1 LKQWM
6 SAFISGSRIAMTL
19 SETGGGIIVLSASL
33 VDFIICACEDAILG
47 AFETFGLGLGAINVG
62 GVGLRVIPYHLQLV
76 CTRNGSLTLP

>member
-19 SETGGGIIVLSASL
+19 GETGGGIIALSASL

-47 AFETFGLGLGAINVG
+47 AFETFGLGLGAINVTG
-62 GVGLRVIPYHLQLV
+62 GGLVGYPLQSLV